1 MHSVDHLPDRSPSKP
16 GSSVGSGIKSPA
28 SFMEETDFQ
37 KVRPGNDKLDGSSGT
52 DTAMNCGEL
61 EHKSTEIP
69 PDGGCPPNY
78 ET

>member
-1 MHSVDHLPDRSPSKP
+1 MSPFLRRDTLE
-16 GSSVGSGIKSPA
+16 GG
-28 SFMEETDFQ
+28 
-37 KVRPGNDKLDGSSGT
+37 PGNDKLDGSSGT

>member
-1 MHSVDHLPDRSPSKP
+1 MNNSEHTHGRSH
-16 GSSVGSGIKSPA
+16 SGIKSPA